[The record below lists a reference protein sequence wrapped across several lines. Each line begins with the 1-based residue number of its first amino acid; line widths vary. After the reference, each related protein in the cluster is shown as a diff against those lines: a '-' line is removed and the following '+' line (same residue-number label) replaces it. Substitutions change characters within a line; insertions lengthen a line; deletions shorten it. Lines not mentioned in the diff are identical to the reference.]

1 MTGQQVHDKVL
12 NVTHYQGNATQN
24 HNEKSP
30 HACQSDY
37 QPKANRYKSY
47 KGCGETGASVCCKK
61 VNCCSHS
68 GKQYGGSLK
77 IKNRITM

>member
-12 NVTHYQGNATQN
+12 NVTRYQGNATQN

-37 QPKANRYKSY
+37 QPKANR
-47 KGCGETGASVCCKK
+47 
-61 VNCCSHS
+61 
-68 GKQYGGSLK
+68 
-77 IKNRITM
+77 